1 MFTLV
6 GFYDAEAHAALAAV
20 DAISDPHVRISGDDI
35 YVPDLNKIM
44 GALACGEDM
53 TQCRLQSPS
62 LRRMANQRIAPVGKQ
77 AMPLVRSLAAA
88 DDVGDDANLLYHD
101 FKVNPRTLDIAEAL
115 NAYAANGGATAEW
128 ILIWLMDK
136 LESLPSGIM
145 FSIEATTNPTGVL
158 GAWVNDALTFSQTL
172 PAGRYAVVGMRVEDT
187 AVVAARL
194 VFVGHPWRPGVIGSS
209 GTDIGDIL
217 AFRFGGMGSWGEF
230 EHDAPPT
237 VDTLANA
244 NGAVTPE
251 VILDLIQVRAGR
263 R

>member
-6 GFYDAEAHAALAAV
+6 GFYDATTHAALAAV
-20 DAISDPHVRISGDDI
+20 DAIDDPHMRVSGNDI
-35 YVPDLNKIM
+35 YVPELNRIM
-44 GALACGEDM
+44 GALAAGADM
-53 TQCRLQSPS
+53 TECRLQSPS

-77 AMPLVRSLAAA
+77 ALPLVRSVAAV

-101 FKVNPRTLDIAEAL
+101 FRVNPRVLDIAESL
-115 NAYAANGGATAEW
+115 NAYAANGGDTAEW
-128 ILIWLMDK
+128 ILAWLMDK
-136 LESLPSGIM
+136 IEPLPAGTM

-158 GAWVNDALTFSQTL
+158 GNWVNDALTFSQTL

-194 VFVGHPWRPGVIGSS
+194 VFVGLPWRPGVIGVS
-209 GTDIGDIL
+209 GTDLGDIK
-217 AFRFGGMGSWGEF
+217 AFRFGGTGSWGEF

-244 NGAVTPE
+244 AGAITPE
-251 VILDLIQVRAGR
+251 VILDLVQVRAGR